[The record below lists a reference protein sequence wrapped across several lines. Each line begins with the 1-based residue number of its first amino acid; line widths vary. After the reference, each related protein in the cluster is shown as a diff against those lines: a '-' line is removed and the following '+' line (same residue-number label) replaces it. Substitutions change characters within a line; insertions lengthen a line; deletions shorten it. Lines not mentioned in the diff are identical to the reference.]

1 MLLTHK
7 IVQPFIR
14 TLEEALPYRVTITDV
29 NGYIIGSS
37 DTSRLNQFHPSAY
50 EIIQGRQPVETLS
63 GGEQAKVKLCRLLL
77 RPCNFLILDE
87 PTHHLDRETKE
98 VLGQALREFQGSVI
112 LVTHEEAFY
121 RTWADRV
128 MEIGK

>member
-63 GGEQAKVKLCRLLL
+63 PDGIWDIPEGVILGSGEKIEYEGECIGLIGLIGPPEELQLHVK
-77 RPCNFLILDE
+77 
-87 PTHHLDRETKE
+87 TA
-98 VLGQALREFQGSVI
+98 ALATEINIQMSSGMSSVI
-112 LVTHEEAFY
+112 
-121 RTWADRV
+121 
-128 MEIGK
+128 